1 MPILGLRLYMD
12 IEKLCN
18 KVMNELN
25 PCYDI
30 EISLR
35 QSFITII
42 KYLNQFPENLS
53 VRSKKNIPD
62 IKTENGITQLAV
74 SYFNGFHS
82 PTVPKLPQTV
92 PDEMVSFIM
101 EIVFK
106 HSKEETEEIKKT
118 HLESMASENAVGTL
132 LERYLDSVLRENG
145 WAWCCGNFVKAID
158 FIKFDNGVWFEL
170 QIKNRS
176 NTENSS
182 SSKIREGT
190 SIHKWYRTDANS
202 GRTMWDEVPEP
213 MQGLELSEEG
223 FKKFVEN
230 YLKTNT
236 NLGKPH

>member
-1 MPILGLRLYMD
+1 MD
-12 IEKLCN
+12 IEKICN
-18 KVMNELN
+18 EVLDEIN

-30 EISLR
+30 KQSLR
-35 QSFITII
+35 NAFITII

-53 VRSKKNIPD
+53 VRSKNNVPD
-62 IKTENGITQLAV
+62 VKTKEGIEQLAV
-74 SYFNGFHS
+74 AYFNGFHS

-106 HSKEETEEIKKT
+106 HSKKETEEIKIT
-118 HLESMASENAVGTL
+118 HLESMASENAVGAL
-132 LERYLDSVLRENG
+132 LERYLDSVLREKG

-158 FIKFDNGVWFEL
+158 FIKYDNGVWFEL

-190 SIHKWYRTDANS
+190 SIHKWYRTEAKT
-202 GRTMWDEVPEP
+202 GETMWNNVPEP
-213 MQGLELSEEG
+213 MKGLNLSEDG
-223 FKKFVEN
+223 FKNFVKQ
-230 YLKTNT
+230 YLKNNI
-236 NLGKPH
+236 NLGKGN

>member
-74 SYFNGFHS
+74 SYFNGFNS

-230 YLKTNT
+230 YLKTNI

>member
-1 MPILGLRLYMD
+1 MS
-12 IEKLCN
+12 IEEICFEVIK
-18 KVMNELN
+18 ELN

-30 EISLR
+30 ENSLKNAFIS
-35 QSFITII
+35 II

-53 VRSKKNIPD
+53 VRSKSNIPNLQTKD
-62 IKTENGITQLAV
+62 GITQLAI
-74 SYFNGFHS
+74 SYFNGFYS
-82 PTVPKLPQTV
+82 PTIPKKPQTI

-101 EIVFK
+101 QKVFDYT
-106 HSKEETEEIKKT
+106 KEETEVIKQT

-190 SIHKWYRTDANS
+190 KIHKWYRTDAKT
-202 GRTMWDEVPEP
+202 GETMWHKVPEP
-213 MQGLELSEEG
+213 MQGLNLSEDG
-223 FKKFVEN
+223 FKIFVEK
-230 YLKTNT
+230 YLQTYK
-236 NLGKPH
+236 NLGK